1 MPLVLGQP
9 ALFSLSDAAD
19 VPGDLSLRE
28 RRLLV
33 GALNFHAL
41 MAPSRELTVHAYD
54 GSWET
59 LPRTTD
65 DATFTGLSRAFRR
78 RLFSLGMNSEIE
90 AEERQPQPGEAYAT
104 SLAERPVRHI
114 HVSRDDVLAHDPP
127 RDRSPNPIRR
137 VLRDVRLRAPLLYDE
152 ARDLELLRH
161 RSYMRRA
168 PRRQFH
174 QEFEPGGV
182 HEEFSIIPAPT
193 PPDGAPRAVIVGMH
207 WFEMGGAERWAFETV
222 RLVREAG
229 LLPIVLSNR
238 ESHHPW
244 LARPELDGALLIP
257 FSEPTARSQTP
268 GVEQLLRGIL
278 RSFDIRGVVVHH
290 NQWLYDRL
298 HWISDSRPDIPI
310 VDSTHILEFRGGGYP
325 MSSALVEEVITTHHV
340 ISPALER
347 WMTQTQGIP
356 REKVIMAPLVGLTVA
371 DRSEEFRR
379 RDDADPFTV
388 AFIGRMARQKA
399 PEVFVAMAHRLRRAG
414 VRVRFIMHG
423 DGDMAGA
430 IDHFIRALGLEGTI
444 ERRTSAVPV
453 VETLTDAHLLV
464 IPSHNEG
471 LTLTTLEAIAH
482 GVPVVSTDVGAQADV
497 IPPRALTS
505 RNAHRAVGQLA
516 AKVTWLA
523 RDEQAR
529 YDLWRSEREAENT
542 LLSHPSATEW
552 FTNVVTAW

>member
-9 ALFSLSDAAD
+9 SLCSLDDAAD
-19 VPGDLSLRE
+19 VPDDLTLRE

-41 MAPSRELTVHAYD
+41 MAPSRKLIVHGYD
-54 GSWET
+54 GTWES

-78 RLFSLGMNSEIE
+78 RLFSLVMRSDID
-90 AEERQPQPGEAYAT
+90 AEERQPQPGEASAT
-104 SLAERPVRHI
+104 SLADRPIRHI
-114 HVSRDDVLAHDPP
+114 HISRDDVLAHDPP

-137 VLRDVRLRAPLLYDE
+137 VLRDIRLRAPLLYDE

-161 RSYMRRA
+161 RSYLRRA

-174 QEFEPGGV
+174 REFEPGGA
-182 HEEFSIIPAPT
+182 HEEFSIIPAPA
-193 PPDGAPRAVIVGMH
+193 PPPGAPDAVIIGMH

-244 LARPELDGALLIP
+244 LARTELDGALLIP

-278 RSFDIRGVVVHH
+278 RTFNVRGVVVHH

-298 HWISDSRPDIPI
+298 HWIADSRPGIPI
-310 VDSTHILEFRGGGYP
+310 VDSTHILEFRGGGFP

-347 WMTQTQGIP
+347 WMTRTQDISG
-356 REKVIMAPLVGLTVA
+356 EKVVMAPLVGLTVTE
-371 DRSEEFRR
+371 RSRDFRR
-379 RDDADPFTV
+379 RDEGDPITV
-388 AFIGRMARQKA
+388 AFVGRMARQKA
-399 PEVFVAMAHRLRRAG
+399 PEVFVAMAHRLRQAG
-414 VRVRFIMHG
+414 VRARFIMHG

-430 IDHFIRALGLEGTI
+430 IDHFIRALGLEGAI
-444 ERRTSAVPV
+444 ERRMSDVPV
-453 VETLTDAHLLV
+453 VRTLEEAHVLV

-482 GVPVVSTDVGAQADV
+482 GVPVVSTDVGAQSDIV
-497 IPPRALTS
+497 PRRALTS
-505 RNAHRAVGQLA
+505 RNAHRAVRQLTE
-516 AKVTWLA
+516 KITWLA

-529 YDLWRSEREAENT
+529 HELWRSEREAEKT
-542 LLSHPSATEW
+542 LLSHASATEW
-552 FTNVVTAW
+552 FTNEVATW